1 MCYNLQAE
9 LMQGI
14 LTMIKYFLVFML
26 IVTPIFSKTI
36 GAVAL
41 TVNSNPI
48 TVYEIQ
54 KLSTQKKI
62 SKEDA
67 VNSLIQ
73 EKIEQEQ
80 IQKLGI
86 FATPDEIKARIAEI
100 AKQNNLSKAEFE
112 KALQKEGKSISSL
125 KKDIEKVIKKEKLYQ
140 KILEGKMKR
149 PTEDE
154 MKNFYEEHKQEFTI
168 PGKIKIQEYT
178 SKDPKALQAIQM
190 RPMLMLPNVN
200 ITTKI
205 LNPKETNPKLFQF
218 LLQTPTKT
226 FTPIVNLG
234 QNMAM
239 FFILEKSKPV
249 TASFDQVK
257 QNIFVQLMKEQEQAN
272 LISYFEKKK
281 SEANIKVIRKP

>member
-14 LTMIKYFLVFML
+14 LTMIKYFLVFAL
-26 IVTPIFSKTI
+26 SVIPLFSKTI
-36 GAVAL
+36 AAVAL

-54 KLSTQKKI
+54 KLSAQQKI

-73 EKIEQEQ
+73 ERIEQEQ

-86 FATPDEIKARIAEI
+86 FATPKEIETRIAEI
-100 AKQNNLSKAEFE
+100 AKQNNLSGSEFE
-112 KALQKEGKSISSL
+112 KALQKEGKSLASL
-125 KKDIEKVIKKEKLYQ
+125 KKDIERIIKKEKLYQ
-140 KILEGKMKR
+140 RILEGKMRK
-149 PTEDE
+149 PTEEE
-154 MKNFYEEHKQEFTI
+154 MRNFYNEHKQDFTVA
-168 PGKIKIQEYT
+168 GKIKIQEYS

-190 RPMLMLPNVN
+190 RPMLVLPNVK
-200 ITTKI
+200 ITTKTI
-205 LNPKETNPKLFQF
+205 DPKKTNPQLVQF
-218 LLQTPTKT
+218 LLRTPVRS

-234 QNMAM
+234 ENAAM
-239 FFILEKSKPV
+239 FFILKKGSPV
-249 TASFDQVK
+249 TASYDQVK
-257 QNIFVQLMKEQEQAN
+257 QNIFLRLMKEQEQAN

>member
-14 LTMIKYFLVFML
+14 LTMIKYFLIL
-26 IVTPIFSKTI
+26 AIVQISLFAKTV

-48 TVYEIQ
+48 TIYEIQ
-54 KLSTQKKI
+54 KLSRQKHI

-73 EKIEQEQ
+73 EKIEEEE

-86 FATPDEIKARIAEI
+86 YATPDEINKRVEEI
-100 AKQNNLSKAEFE
+100 AKQNRMNKEEFQ
-112 KALQKEGKSISSL
+112 KALQKEGKNLQSL
-125 KKDIEKVIKKEKLYQ
+125 QKDIENIIKKEKLYQ
-140 KILEGKMKR
+140 IILEGKMKK
-149 PTEDE
+149 PTPEQ
-154 MKNFYEEHKQEFTI
+154 MKAFYEKHKNEFTI
-168 PGKIKIQEYT
+168 AGKIKIQEYT
-178 SKDPKALQAIQM
+178 AKDPQALQAIQM
-190 RPMLMLPNVN
+190 RPMLMLPNVK
-200 ITTKI
+200 ITTKT
-205 LNPKETNPKLFQF
+205 LDPNKTNPRLIQF
-218 LLQTPTKT
+218 LLQTPLRK

-234 QNMAM
+234 EYSAM
-239 FFILEKSKPV
+239 FFILKKEAPI
-249 TASFDQVK
+249 TASYEQVK
-257 QNIFVQLMKEQEQAN
+257 QNIFMRLMKEQEQAN